1 VDSYLVQDG
10 VSAHDG
16 GRCDSTVRPKTTA
29 DGGMCCTAKV
39 LSLAEAKDKLSAVV
53 NDVTSTHQHY
63 TITRNGKPV
72 AVVLPID
79 DLEALEE
86 TIFWLERE
94 MARLRSGE
102 PASDAAEGG
111 DVTGEEMAE
120 LMSRRRREAGAA

>member
-1 VDSYLVQDG
+1 LV
-10 VSAHDG
+10 A
-16 GRCDSTVRPKTTA
+16 RKIAYTLA
-29 DGGMCCTAKV
+29 MEV

-86 TIFWLERE
+86 TIFWLKRE

-102 PASDAAEGG
+102 PAADAAEGG

-120 LMSRRRREAGAA
+120 LMNRRRHETGAA